1 MLRSSS
7 PPSFFHVRFEKPL
20 ASPSRYRVRPVAASS
35 FSPRALRTPRVTPTQ
50 HLRYDSASE
59 PAAGSVVTEESKVT
73 SEQDDDTPPRKE
85 RKGISGIYVP
95 RQKYISVTK
104 DDLLDAILTMFGSKQ
119 DAEEFKRLAMCLDA
133 ILHAEHKGILEEMR
147 AYYSS
152 TCSKE
157 RHAGLSSM
165 KLEEDDYNRQHI
177 SSESSDSTGNGEA
190 NSSRN
195 DDIDKLLYLS
205 NGWDL
210 RKLFGRSPVDSILG
224 SRVAAANK
232 FQHSFMKLLQDAQ
245 FEELSVEDLLLTNAL
260 NNDYLLTLPVYVD
273 WKKAFES
280 NAIIFRRGYATERQ
294 KGFLIVEKLDY
305 LQSKLL
311 QEIFFNLSK
320 PVKRIGRWLN
330 EALKRYHEV
339 QNIEIWMDKLKIWLR
354 EKYSPETALSYCEST
369 SRNHQDTDRI
379 TDIDLPVW
387 LAAQKAVS
395 RYEGLLL
402 PVGPRGR
409 LIRRMLV
416 WFGIIPSLPEASTD
430 FDDKVNPE
438 TKLRTNFLPR
448 ITLSNIWEPASR
460 ESCSYSVWKML
471 KTAAY
476 ILCSQSTLQE
486 PAFQELVLL
495 YNEKEDQNENDIPGI
510 DPLQLKIYE
519 KIPIPDLPVI
529 FPHKKLSFRI
539 LDTVRLDVAS
549 LLGLLAY
556 FINYKFEN
564 IASSPSAV
572 LLDVIAISALIIYLS
587 RVVLGYKQ
595 TWDRYQ
601 LLVNRTLYEKTLAS
615 GFGSVHFLV
624 DASEQQ
630 QFKEAVLVYAILLHP
645 ETYQI
650 SCRKNIKD
658 SCEKFMYDRFKE
670 KIEMPVDKA
679 VDTLMRLGL
688 MSEISVQGNI
698 ALKVLPFSEAFE
710 TLRKRWTELLE
721 SKS

>member
-1 MLRSSS
+1 FAPNSASPEPTARSRRFFCFPPHPTKEIPKLPQQPPSEGLAVRDAPSRPPLLFPPVFPPPSSIVFFLIMLRSSS

-20 ASPSRYRVRPVAASS
+20 VSPSRYRVRPVVASS
-35 FSPRALRTPRVTPTQ
+35 SSPHALRTPRVTPTQ

-59 PAAGSVVTEESKVT
+59 PAAGSVATEESKVT

-104 DDLLDAILTMFGSKQ
+104 DDLLDAILTTFGSKQ

-177 SSESSDSTGNGEA
+177 SSEGSGSTGNGKA

-224 SRVAAANK
+224 SR
-232 FQHSFMKLLQDAQ
+232 
-245 FEELSVEDLLLTNAL
+245 
-260 NNDYLLTLPVYVD
+260 
-273 WKKAFES
+273 
-280 NAIIFRRGYATERQ
+280 RGYATERQ
-294 KGFLIVEKLDY
+294 KGLLIVEKLDY

-354 EKYSPETALSYCEST
+354 EKYSPESALSYCEST
-369 SRNHQDTDRI
+369 SRNHQETDRI

-395 RYEGLLL
+395 RYEGLLS

-438 TKLRTNFLPR
+438 TKLRYVVYASETCADFLIHFP
-448 ITLSNIWEPASR
+448 N
-460 ESCSYSVWKML
+460 
-471 KTAAY
+471 
-476 ILCSQSTLQE
+476 E

-495 YNEKEDQNENDIPGI
+495 YNEKEDQNENDTAGI

-650 SCRKNIKD
+650 SSRKNIKD
-658 SCEKFMYDRFKE
+658 SCEKFMYDRFEE
-670 KIEMPVDKA
+670 KIEMPVNKV

-698 ALKVLPFSEAFE
+698 VLKVLPFSEAFE